1 MRDILI
7 AILNQFNWEY
17 CIESNNNV
25 IYSSNYKN
33 IINNKV
39 DFNIFKFNNT
49 YYQKINRRIVLD
61 DKEYKIECLEDV
73 TKYINIISELKIDSL
88 TGLKTRTDLKKYLSL
103 LDKRSIFVL
112 CDLDDFKNINDTY
125 GHQVGDEI
133 LKLFGEIL
141 RTYVNDKMYVARYG
155 GEEFLMI
162 FNDTNIEEVKFI
174 IDKINQELIIK
185 SNTLHVSFSAGI
197 AFYDNDRKIDETI
210 RKADLAL
217 YYVKNNGKNNSYV
230 YDSTLENILKKEKK
244 YRSDYGIG
252 VVYDKYEVN

>member
-1 MRDILI
+1 MRNILI

-103 LDKRSIFVL
+103 LDKKSIFVL

-133 LKLFGEIL
+133 LKLFGKIIKEHISNKD
-141 RTYVNDKMYVARYG
+141 YAARYG
-155 GEEFLMI
+155 GEEFLII
-162 FNDTNIEEVKFI
+162 FNNDDIKNVKSI
-174 IDKINQELIIK
+174 IYKINQDLIRK
-185 SNTLHVSFSAGI
+185 SKKMHVSFSAGI

>member
-1 MRDILI
+1 MFFG
-7 AILNQFNWEY
+7 FNK
-17 CIESNNNV
+17 I
-25 IYSSNYKN
+25 
-33 IINNKV
+33 
-39 DFNIFKFNNT
+39 FNIFKFNNT

-133 LKLFGEIL
+133 LKLFGEIIKEHISNKD
-141 RTYVNDKMYVARYG
+141 YAARYG
-155 GEEFLMI
+155 GEEFLII
-162 FNDTNIEEVKFI
+162 FNNDDIKNVKSI
-174 IDKINQELIIK
+174 IYKINQDLIRK
-185 SNTLHVSFSAGI
+185 SKKMHISFSAGI
-197 AFYDNDRKIDETI
+197 AIYNNDKKISDTI